1 MAGRH
6 RTFVNAI
13 PGEARALGLIF
24 AVAGLAALVV
34 GSAAASPHIAGSVS
48 PTPTHVSA
56 KATVVPNI
64 IPGPLNGEP
73 TQRRLALRRPIA
85 AVIDNLYPDARPQA
99 GLNRASLVFETLAE
113 GGITRLMAVFLE
125 HDASQVGPIR
135 SARPYFVK
143 WAAGYRALFVH
154 AGGSP
159 AALQLLYR
167 TPQLGNVEALLPRP
181 EFHRELDRI
190 SPHNLFGSTD
200 GARAIAVRNAWN
212 RHVSF
217 AWLVHKTPAPKA
229 ERGHINHILINFST
243 PDISSPPDYAVDY
256 RFERAQ
262 DLYVRSVGGMPA
274 IDRLANRPVE
284 ASNVVVLYTSIAP
297 IPNDAEA
304 RVGVGVVG
312 KGKALI
318 FQDGGIVRGT
328 WSKSRILA
336 PLRLK
341 DATGG
346 PVKLNP
352 GQSWIEVTTAG
363 DVTWGRA

>member
-1 MAGRH
+1 MAR
-6 RTFVNAI
+6 RQRAFVSVI
-13 PGEARALGLIF
+13 PGEARALILIF

-34 GSAAASPHIAGSVS
+34 GSVAASPHLTGTVT
-48 PTPTHVSA
+48 PTPIHVST

-64 IPGPLNGEP
+64 VPGPLNGEP
-73 TQRRLALRRPIA
+73 TQRRIALRRPIA

-113 GGITRLMAVFLE
+113 GGITRLMGVFLE
-125 HDASQVGPIR
+125 HDASQIGPIR

-159 AALQLLYR
+159 AALQLLYL

-181 EFHRELDRI
+181 EFHRESDRI

-200 GARAIAVRNAWN
+200 GVRAIAVRNAWN
-212 RHVSF
+212 HRVSY
-217 AWLVHKTPAPKA
+217 AWLAHKTPAPKA
-229 ERGHINHILINFST
+229 ERGHISHIRINFST
-243 PDISSPPDYAVDY
+243 PNISSPPDYAVDY

-262 DLYVRSVGGMPA
+262 DLYVRSVGGVPA

-284 ASNVVVLYTSIAP
+284 TSNVVLLYTSIAP

-304 RVGVGVVG
+304 RVAVGVVG

-318 FQDGGIVRGT
+318 FEDGGIVRGS
-328 WSKSRILA
+328 WSKSGVLA

-341 DATGG
+341 DATGS

-352 GQSWIEVTTAG
+352 GQTWFEVTTPG
-363 DVTWGRA
+363 DATWGGK